1 MENKV
6 ELDKKI
12 IHGKFSFFS
21 FFITGF
27 FLFCFI
33 FITCFCLKQ
42 KILEKII

>member
-27 FLFCFI
+27 FCFALFSLLVFVSN
-33 FITCFCLKQ
+33 K
-42 KILEKII
+42 KY